1 MIQLSFPS
9 LFFSFYSLHLF
20 QKIKK
25 KKIYLSLKKKKK
37 KTFKFEHRTRERV
50 GIDGDGTGHGESATP
65 FYVNT
70 LMIHRLLKNKNKIK
84 YHIFNNKNI
93 YIAFIYYTFPHNGSN
108 LDLIKII
115 IKKRK
120 QKKKKRVNTKSLT
133 GKLFCCLGVGLIGV

>member
-1 MIQLSFPS
+1 MLIFVPFHISNDPAKLSLSFFQFPLS
-9 LFFSFYSLHLF
+9 QPFSKNEKEKKNLFLR
-20 QKIKK
+20 
-25 KKIYLSLKKKKK
+25 KKKKK
-37 KTFKFEHRTRERV
+37 RTFKFEHRTRERV

-120 QKKKKRVNTKSLT
+120 QKKKKEKE
-133 GKLFCCLGVGLIGV
+133 G

>member
-1 MIQLSFPS
+1 MLIFVPFHISNDPAKLSLSFFQFLLFPS
-9 LFFSFYSLHLF
+9 FSKNEKIYIYIFLKNK
-20 QKIKK
+20 KIKK
-25 KKIYLSLKKKKK
+25 KR
-37 KTFKFEHRTRERV
+37 TFKFEHRTRERV

-84 YHIFNNKNI
+84 YHIFNKKNI

-120 QKKKKRVNTKSLT
+120 KKKKK
-133 GKLFCCLGVGLIGV
+133 GKHKVTHG